1 MAISLESSIKN
12 GLDVTQLE
20 QAAQNPTQ
28 NPTGIT
34 LGNPA
39 PTPQPE
45 IVPIKQEDM
54 VNYTLSYK
62 EKLRQLPEVEA
73 LTSEIHIDNM
83 DTILAF
89 GQNATQ
95 GISKISDSLLA
106 TMKEVKAE
114 EAGEMIGQLTKV
126 MDRFDIKE
134 LEDIKEPKGLQKIF
148 NRAKNS
154 VDALFQKY
162 ENMGTE
168 VDKIY
173 VILKKYEMDIQN
185 SNKALKSMYDANIT
199 YYEQLEK
206 YIVAGEM
213 GLEEIDNKLIPE
225 FQAKADAG
233 DRLALTTVQS
243 LQTTREMLAQRV
255 YDLQIAENIALQTVP
270 MIQGIQYSNFNLT
283 RKINSAFII
292 TLPIFKQCL
301 TQAVLLKRQELQ
313 AKSLKALDDKTNE
326 LLLRNAQ
333 NMANQTTNIARM
345 AGTSSVS
352 MDTLERTWQTI
363 LQGIEQTKEIEKDNR
378 IPREANTVKLE
389 NMKYE
394 LLKNKR

>member
-12 GLDVTQLE
+12 GLDVAAME
-20 QAAQNPTQ
+20 QVAQNPTTQ
-28 NPTGIT
+28 ATT
-34 LGNPA
+34 LDNTQVEEMKPVK
-39 PTPQPE
+39 T
-45 IVPIKQEDM
+45 ED
-54 VNYTLSYK
+54 VANYTVSYK
-62 EKLRQLPEVEA
+62 QKLRKLPEVEA
-73 LTSEIHIDNM
+73 LTGEIHIDDMN
-83 DTILAF
+83 TILAF
-89 GQNATQ
+89 GQGATQ

-114 EAGEMIGQLTKV
+114 EAGEMIAQLTKV

-134 LEDIKEPKGLQKIF
+134 LEDVKEPKGLQKLF
-148 NRAKNS
+148 SRAKNS
-154 VDALFQKY
+154 VEAMFQKY

-173 VILKKYEMDIQN
+173 VILKKYDLDIQN
-185 SNKALKSMYDANIT
+185 SNKTLKSMYDANIT

-206 YIVAGEM
+206 YIVAGEL
-213 GLEEIDNKLIPE
+213 GLEEIDTKLIPE

-233 DRLALTTVQS
+233 DRLALTTVQK
-243 LQTTREMLAQRV
+243 LQTTREMLAQRI
-255 YDLQIAENIALQTVP
+255 YDLQVAENIALQTIP

-301 TQAVLLKRQELQ
+301 TQAVILKRQELQ

-326 LLLRNAQ
+326 LLMRNAQ
-333 NMANQTTNIARM
+333 NMANQSTSIARM

-352 MDTLERTWQTI
+352 METLERTWQTI
-363 LQGIEQTKEIEKDNR
+363 LQGIEQTKQIENDNR
-378 IPREANTVKLE
+378 LERESNTLKLE
-389 NMKYE
+389 KMKYD
-394 LLKNKR
+394 LLQNKR